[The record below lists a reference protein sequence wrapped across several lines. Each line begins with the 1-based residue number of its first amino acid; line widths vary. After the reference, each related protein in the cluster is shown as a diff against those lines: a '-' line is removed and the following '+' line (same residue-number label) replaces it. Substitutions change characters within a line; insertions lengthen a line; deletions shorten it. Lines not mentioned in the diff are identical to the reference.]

1 VRESCY
7 CGRVGDVEDRHP
19 VLRDGH
25 TEALRCPRCGHLDHL
40 PCLDADARREVFEE
54 AERRSLESLVEGT
67 WAGRGR
73 NRAAW

>member
-7 CGRVGDVEDRHP
+7 CGRGGDVEDRHP
-19 VLRDGH
+19 VWRDGR
-25 TEALRCPRCGHLDHL
+25 TEALRCPRCGHLDPL

-54 AERRSLESLVEGT
+54 AERRSLESLVEGAR
-67 WAGRGR
+67 AGHGC